1 MPLVEIEWFKG
12 RDDATRVK
20 TIDLVTKAVREG
32 CECSPEA
39 VTVISRM
46 FIGRHGVGA
55 ANSSPNPF
63 FQAFPSDFSSS

>member
-39 VTVISRM
+39 VTMIIQDIHRASWCQ
-46 FIGRHGVGA
+46 GGK
-55 ANSSPNPF
+55 PF
-63 FQAFPSDFSSS
+63 A